1 MRVHEL
7 AKEYGIK
14 STDFVDIIQ
23 EFGINIKSHLSSL
36 DDAQVSDIRFK
47 IALKEE
53 NEKDDVEVTSTIPE
67 TSSIGDTIGSEDTV
81 VESTESVNLEE
92 VSQEI
97 TANAKA
103 AAEAREKYA
112 ESVASINETTIEE
125 DAIEKV
131 SSDATTSFMEQ
142 TVIVEKPTGF
152 WGWLKSIFS

>member
-14 STDFVDIIQ
+14 STEFVDIIQ
-23 EFGINIKSHLSSL
+23 EFGIDIKSHLSSL

-81 VESTESVNLEE
+81 VEPTEPVNLEE
-92 VSQEI
+92 VAKEI
-97 TANAKA
+97 DAGAKR

-112 ESVASINETTIEE
+112 ESVVSTIEE

-142 TVIVEKPTGF
+142 TVLVDKPTGF